1 MNSGGPNERRLI
13 TKSCGRLG
21 LLVAAAL
28 GIAAFGAW
36 LRVAAPATSGAHFA
50 DADDSATVMLGK
62 KIYLGHCASC
72 HGRNLQGQPLWQLI
86 DEYVGRRAPAHDET
100 GHTWQHSDEDIFYMI
115 KYGRFPS
122 MPDDIVSFMP
132 AFDGV
137 LGDRE
142 ILSVMAFIKARWPI
156 GLRASQAMLNP
167 GRAGMPWQAGAE
179 EWRLPPTCNVLLRR
193 RAATTTTTNTDA
205 PLPEAQAFQGARGAW
220 RPTAYPR
227 PR

>member
-1 MNSGGPNERRLI
+1 MNAEKPKEHLVA
-13 TKSCGRLG
+13 KSRGRLG

-36 LRVAAPATSGAHFA
+36 LGMPAPAIGGAHFA
-50 DADDSATVMLGK
+50 GADDSAMVMLGK
-62 KIYLGHCASC
+62 KIYAGHCASC

-122 MPDDIVSFMP
+122 MPAEIVSLMP
-132 AFDGV
+132 AFDAV
-137 LGDRE
+137 LSDFE
-142 ILSVMAFIKARWPI
+142 ILSVAAFIKARWPI
-156 GLRASQAMLNP
+156 GLRISQAMLNP
-167 GRAGMPWQAGAE
+167 GRAGMPRQASAE

-193 RAATTTTTNTDA
+193 RTTTATTNTGA
-205 PLPEAQAFQGARGAW
+205 LVPAAEAFQRARGAW
-220 RPTAYPR
+220 RPKANPSTR
-227 PR
+227 